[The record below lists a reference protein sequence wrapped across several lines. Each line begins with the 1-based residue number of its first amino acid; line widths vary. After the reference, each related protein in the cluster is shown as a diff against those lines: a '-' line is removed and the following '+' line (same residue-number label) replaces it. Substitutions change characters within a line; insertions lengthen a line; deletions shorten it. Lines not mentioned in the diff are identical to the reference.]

1 MPGFRSVLGAF
12 VGLLL
17 AGCVSSGVKVDQN
30 KLAQLNPGA
39 TTFNE
44 AVALLGKPNNSSIQS
59 DGTRSITYVYFQSQA
74 NAANFIPYVGMF
86 AGGASSENS
95 TIVLNFDSRG
105 ILTTYSSNQGSNDV
119 NTGIINGQRQ

>member
-30 KLAQLNPGA
+30 KLAQLHPGA

-74 NAANFIPYVGMF
+74 NAANFIRYVGMF